1 LWSGSRRS
9 RFYSHAAMTPPL
21 LIAHRGASGEAP
33 ENTIAAF
40 DLALEQGADVIELD
54 VRIRGDG
61 ELITLHDPTLER
73 TTGDPRPHDA
83 VFGPVDHPAAPARL
97 EDVFLRY
104 GSRPRYLVDLK
115 DPLPSWETRVVELI
129 ERHGLRSR
137 TVVQSFD
144 LDALERLHRVV
155 PWLPLTA
162 LYRRATSLQ
171 LAVADIP
178 AWAYAVGAFHP
189 RVDAE
194 FVAAVHAR
202 GIRVHPWTVD
212 VPEEAARFV
221 RLGVDAV
228 ITNVPGVV
236 RDAVRRPLDVA
247 A

>member
-1 LWSGSRRS
+1 MER
-9 RFYSHAAMTPPL
+9 PL
-21 LIAHRGASGEAP
+21 LIAHRGASGQAP

-83 VFGPVDHPAAPARL
+83 VFGPIDHPAAPAVL
-97 EDVFLRY
+97 EEVFTRY
-104 GSRPRYLVDLK
+104 GARTRYLVDLK
-115 DPLPSWETRVVELI
+115 DPLPSWERRVVDLI
-129 ERHGLRSR
+129 SRYGLRSR
-137 TVVQSFD
+137 VVVQSFD
-144 LDALERLHRVV
+144 LDALERLHRSV

-162 LYRRATSLQ
+162 LYRRATSLR

-178 AWAYAVGAFHP
+178 TWASAVGAFHP

-194 FVAAVHAR
+194 FVGAVHAR
-202 GIRVHPWTVD
+202 GIRVNPWTID
-212 VPEEAARFV
+212 DPTEAARFV

-236 RDAVRRPLDVA
+236 HDAVRRPLDAVA